1 MAAAPQ
7 TFSQIFSVPVRVY
20 YQDTDA
26 GGVIYHAAYLDFLER
41 SRTEWLRSLGFDHR
55 MLTQEFNVVFMVHAI
70 QLQYLKP
77 GFIDDRLS
85 AELKLAQLGAS
96 RIVLRQQVLRG
107 EALLLDANVKLACV
121 STGTLKP
128 VRMPDPIRNRIHSC

>member
-1 MAAAPQ
+1 
-7 TFSQIFSVPVRVY
+7 
-20 YQDTDA
+20 
-26 GGVIYHAAYLDFLER
+26 
-41 SRTEWLRSLGFDHR
+41 LRSLGFDHR

-121 STGTLKP
+121 SIGTLKP